1 MHISTLSKEP
11 ARSDFGTIR
20 NNEGEKTEKE
30 KTKIKIRKKTLKLN
44 SEKKLNFDKRTS
56 EIMNIENVPWI
67 TVKVW
72 KKCICV
78 KVFPLE
84 SANERCGFQ
93 SVSAGHKS
101 DAWFILWNVLWE
113 WIRVKTPFCT
123 YKSKGKTFK
132 IKIVISKVHDIIII

>member
-56 EIMNIENVPWI
+56 EIMNIENVP
-67 TVKVW
+67 
-72 KKCICV
+72 
-78 KVFPLE
+78 
-84 SANERCGFQ
+84 
-93 SVSAGHKS
+93 
-101 DAWFILWNVLWE
+101 
-113 WIRVKTPFCT
+113 
-123 YKSKGKTFK
+123 
-132 IKIVISKVHDIIII
+132 